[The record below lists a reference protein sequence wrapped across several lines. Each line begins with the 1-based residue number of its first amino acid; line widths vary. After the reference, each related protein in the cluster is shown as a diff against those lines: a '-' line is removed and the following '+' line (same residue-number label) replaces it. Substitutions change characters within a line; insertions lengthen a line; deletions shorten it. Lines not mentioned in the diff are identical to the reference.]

1 MSQYV
6 ENSLIGIHNQT
17 LNPDMLYIVNYC
29 SLDNTLEQ
37 IEKVSKKLNLRCKIL
52 NTTENLGVSGAR
64 NLAITSII
72 RDYPLVPYVVI
83 FDGDDKSI
91 ETRAESQINILEN
104 CDNTFAA
111 TYAQT
116 SIEYPNSYIRKTNA
130 KIPGHI
136 TVFNDLAKFLLFGI
150 KSGETEKIDSITI
163 QTSSM
168 ALKTEIFRNGIVFD
182 QGFRRNEDSDFALNL
197 LLNGG
202 EIYISNKT
210 LVLRYA
216 TQANYKN
223 SLTNYEYESKLLE
236 KWGPMISDKSK
247 LEFARMWNLVEFNW
261 HNRNAGQFC
270 FQGLVLVLK
279 HPKLTVARFFN
290 FGTKRLIHELKL

>member
-1 MSQYV
+1 MSQHV

-17 LNPDMLYIVNYC
+17 LKPEKLYIVNDC

-64 NLAITSII
+64 NLAITSIL
-72 RDYPLVPYVVI
+72 RDHPLIPYVII

-91 ETRAESQINILEN
+91 ETRAASQIKILEN
-104 CDNTFAA
+104 CNNTFAA

-130 KIPGHI
+130 KISGHI
-136 TVFNDLAKFLLFGI
+136 TAFNDLANFLLFGI
-150 KSGETEKIDSITI
+150 KSGEAERIDSITI

-168 ALKTEIFRNGIVFD
+168 AVKAQIFRYGIVFD

-216 TQANYKN
+216 TEANYKN
-223 SLTNYEYESKLLE
+223 SLMNYEYESKLLE

-247 LEFARMWNLVEFNW
+247 LEFARMWNSVEFNW
-261 HNRNAGQFC
+261 HNRNVCQFF
-270 FQGLVLVLK
+270 FQGLVLTLK
-279 HPKLTVARFFN
+279 HPILTLVRFFK